1 MNDYMCNEVRQNN
14 NDTTTV
20 VQATSWP
27 TRGQEFTNYK
37 CVQLY
42 LKDINFIRLLSSI
55 YEMNLAR
62 SESIYINWINSC
74 TEKGDWKRIRVT
86 CVYGTDNILQI
97 VWNKQPVNTF
107 NGRTRM
113 RFCKVSYSWVPLT
126 GTQDEFCIIV

>member
-1 MNDYMCNEVRQNN
+1 MNDYMCNEVRKTV
-14 NDTTTV
+14 TTSQLSYKQRHGQPVAKNSPTISV
-20 VQATSWP
+20 CNYIWKTTISLGFYHQYMKWIWP
-27 TRGQEFTNYK
+27 TLNQF
-37 CVQLY
+37 
-42 LKDINFIRLLSSI
+42 LLI
-55 YEMNLAR
+55 ELIHALR
-62 SESIYINWINSC
+62 RE
-74 TEKGDWKRIRVT
+74 TGKGLVT